1 MDDFDLDRLQATVV
15 EYISQSQYGDAMVC
29 IKSFADQVINDP
41 ASIGVVFAS
50 RELDALCRMLA
61 DAYYANNCHAPE
73 REQQGTVILAS
84 ELVRAG
90 GHVELIKDYLA
101 LGLFESP
108 VRVALTD
115 LFNRID
121 HASINE
127 WESLLG
133 CEVFVMTETGLD
145 GKLDALTA
153 RLGEWNPSNILTLG
167 HNQDIVCIVAAHA
180 PGIKNRYYIHHG
192 DHHLSLGV
200 TCEAFQHVDLH
211 NMSYELCKKEIGV
224 AQQLYWPISAVRTS
238 QIKTRFLERGVLTTC
253 SCGRMSKF
261 ESGSYALR
269 YERAV
274 ACILKASRGYHV
286 HIGDLS
292 DAFLQ
297 KIHEELDAENV
308 SHDRFIHIPWVASL
322 SQALIENAVDV
333 YVSSFPLG
341 GGKSLIEA
349 MSVGVP
355 VVTHESYRSRYH
367 AGSDLAYP
375 DSFTWCQYE
384 ELGRI
389 FEQWDEPLLKQHATS
404 ALQHFERYYSQD
416 AFLKAFASGLDS
428 AALVPPLHAYH
439 RNQLQNHLDIKRQ
452 RVQEIGHLISE
463 KNRMFE
469 EWMKVDTGYKE
480 RCATIEELQ
489 AVIEQLTQEKLAL
502 EVSVMTQ
509 RQNEHAPRSW
519 KGKIRKIAA
528 VILEK

>member
-1 MDDFDLDRLQATVV
+1 
-15 EYISQSQYGDAMVC
+15 
-29 IKSFADQVINDP
+29 
-41 ASIGVVFAS
+41 
-50 RELDALCRMLA
+50 
-61 DAYYANNCHAPE
+61 
-73 REQQGTVILAS
+73 
-84 ELVRAG
+84 
-90 GHVELIKDYLA
+90 
-101 LGLFESP
+101 
-108 VRVALTD
+108 
-115 LFNRID
+115 
-121 HASINE
+121 
-127 WESLLG
+127 
-133 CEVFVMTETGLD
+133 
-145 GKLDALTA
+145 
-153 RLGEWNPSNILTLG
+153 
-167 HNQDIVCIVAAHA
+167 
-180 PGIKNRYYIHHG
+180 
-192 DHHLSLGV
+192 
-200 TCEAFQHVDLH
+200 
-211 NMSYELCKKEIGV
+211 
-224 AQQLYWPISAVRTS
+224 
-238 QIKTRFLERGVLTTC
+238 
-253 SCGRMSKF
+253 MSKF
-261 ESGSYALR
+261 ESESYALR

-308 SHDRFIHIPWVASL
+308 SHDQFIHIPWVASL

-375 DSFTWCQYE
+375 DSFTWSQYE

-389 FEQWDEPLLKQHATS
+389 FKQWDEPLLKWHAAS
-404 ALQHFERYYSQD
+404 ASQHFERYYSQD

-480 RCATIEELQ
+480 RCATITELQ

-502 EVSVMTQ
+502 EVSVMAQ
-509 RQNEHAPRSW
+509 RQNEGTPRSW

-528 VILEK
+528 VILDK